1 MGLGMLLLFAYA
13 EGCSSPLGRANPVW
27 LDPFCRNMELA
38 AQAEHEDDLPE
49 NLSEITDLW
58 NSPARTHVR
67 HGPHRDTSYP
77 HPTPT
82 RLLSRSLFPQGTFGR
97 EPSAAKPE
105 DDRYLRA
112 AIQEYDN
119 IAKLGQIMREGPIKV
134 SDECGHPPPR
144 GLLLPLLLPGSWL
157 RRQRVMFLQKMLG

>member
-1 MGLGMLLLFAYA
+1 
-13 EGCSSPLGRANPVW
+13 
-27 LDPFCRNMELA
+27 MELA

-58 NSPARTHVR
+58 NSPARTHVSR
-67 HGPHRDTSYP
+67 GPPGARV
-77 HPTPT
+77 PT
-82 RLLSRSLFPQGTFGR
+82 LSPPAPPEPLCVPQGTFGR

-134 SDECGHPPPR
+134 SAEGTHPAGHP
-144 GLLLPLLLPGSWL
+144 GLSSSCTFQLHGAT
-157 RRQRVMFLQKMLG
+157 G

>member
-1 MGLGMLLLFAYA
+1 
-13 EGCSSPLGRANPVW
+13 
-27 LDPFCRNMELA
+27 MELA

-58 NSPARTHVR
+58 NSPARTH
-67 HGPHRDTSYP
+67 
-77 HPTPT
+77 
-82 RLLSRSLFPQGTFGR
+82 GTFGR

-134 SDECGHPPPR
+134 SDECGHSTKGVFSHYYDFQVHSSSSR
-144 GLLLPLLLPGSWL
+144 G
-157 RRQRVMFLQKMLG
+157 